1 MLGPLEVI
9 SGGQPISLGGS
20 KQRATLGYLL
30 LHPNQTVPISKLLK
44 ALWSV
49 EEAPMTARKILQ
61 NSIWSLRRKLVTG
74 AAAEAPV
81 ALRTQPPGYSL
92 DVALERVDLH
102 LFHRWVRDGRARLEA
117 GEPDAAATLL
127 NDALELWRGPALA
140 DLTEVGMLW
149 PELTTLQ
156 NMRLDVLEDVFEA
169 QLACGR
175 HYAVLGELESL
186 VENEP
191 LRERACGQL
200 MRALYRCG
208 RQSDALGVF
217 SRLRA
222 RLVDELGLEPS
233 RELQQLQQAILTH
246 DLALQLAPA
255 PGPYS
260 VQGTAALLPGTTEV
274 SPRPLGPRAVPDG
287 PAPASPQPS
296 LQNQAPRP
304 HPDPAPRPHHLD
316 PAGPRSAPVPTLT
329 LAEIPPQ
336 SHATRALT
344 DGRSPAQPRVPVQ
357 GSGPGPDR
365 PALRAVLPAPAPA
378 SAPAPKVLSPVNGAA
393 PKDHTAAH
401 HAPARNLPA
410 ADTGTPTVASAVRGE
425 ASLLLVRAE
434 PDPATTE
441 AGELDAVMDG
451 VATLIHQEIERCGG
465 TVVFS
470 LHALTLALF
479 PAEPADPDDTEYPL
493 RAARA
498 ATALRTALTASPA
511 RADAPVAARTELRT
525 AVATGAVLVSQS
537 LGGNRPPRVYGAT
550 VKECEA
556 LLALATPDGTHVCD
570 RTRQETREHFAYEE
584 IPGSPVRWKL
594 LGPID
599 PEPADDDAHH
609 RELDLLQGVMTHS
622 NRWSQ
627 PHLITVLSTEEAPR
641 RRMLDKLGDF
651 AATALD
657 GAQVLSW
664 NGRDAAEAGPFGLHR
679 RIISRFSGLSKSD
692 PPWAV
697 RRKVS
702 AAVQRLDAG
711 KSCINWLVA
720 RCTSVLET
728 SNRSP
733 ERLGA
738 EEWRD
743 VWRYFLEAVAH
754 DGPIVLI
761 VDDLHLEDTATRE
774 LVGLIARLPVRIPL
788 TVIAGAAPELL
799 RHADWSSDR
808 RFATTVLLDRPSD
821 EELAC
826 SDEDCLPVQ

>member
-1 MLGPLEVI
+1 MEVI

-102 LFHRWVRDGRARLEA
+102 LFHRWVREGRTRLEA

-127 NDALELWRGPALA
+127 SDALQLWRGPALA
-140 DLTEVGMLW
+140 DLTEVGLLW

-222 RLVDELGLEPS
+222 QLVEELGLEPS

-246 DLALQLAPA
+246 DLALQLVPA
-255 PGPYS
+255 PGGPYS
-260 VQGTAALLPGTTEV
+260 VQGTADLLPSAMGTA
-274 SPRPLGPRAVPDG
+274 SRPPGPRPVPDS
-287 PAPASPQPS
+287 AATASPQPS
-296 LQNQAPRP
+296 LQNPAAPRP
-304 HPDPAPRPHHLD
+304 DHHD
-316 PAGPRSAPVPTLT
+316 PAGVRPAPVSTLT
-329 LAEIPPQ
+329 LAEAPLQPH
-336 SHATRALT
+336 SARSPT
-344 DGRSPAQPRVPVQ
+344 DGTLPAPPRPPVQ
-357 GSGPGPDR
+357 GSGPGPDH
-365 PALRAVLPAPAPA
+365 PALRAVLSAPAPA
-378 SAPAPKVLSPVNGAA
+378 SPPKALSPVNGSA
-393 PKDHTAAH
+393 PKNDTTTHR
-401 HAPARNLPA
+401 APARDLPK
-410 ADTGTPTVASAVRGE
+410 ADTGTPTVASAVRSE

-434 PDPATTE
+434 PDPASTE

-451 VATLIHQEIERCGG
+451 VGTLIHQEIERCGG

-479 PAEPADPDDTEYPL
+479 PADPDDTGYPL

-498 ATALRTALTASPA
+498 ATALRTALTASA
-511 RADAPVAARTELRT
+511 SRAGAPVTARTELRT

-537 LGGNRPPRVYGAT
+537 LGGSRPPRVYGAT

-556 LLALATPDGTHVCD
+556 LLALATSDGTHVCD
-570 RTRQETREHFAYEE
+570 RTREQTKEHFAYEE
-584 IPGSPVRWKL
+584 IPGTPIRWRL
-594 LGPID
+594 LGPIG
-599 PEPADDDAHH
+599 PESADDNAHH

-641 RRMLDKLGDF
+641 RRMLDQLGDF
-651 AATALD
+651 AGSALD

-664 NGRDAAEAGPFGLHR
+664 NGQDAAEAGPFGLHR
-679 RIISRFSGLSKSD
+679 GIISRFSGLSKSD
-692 PPWAV
+692 PPRAV

-702 AAVQRLDAG
+702 ATVQRLDAG
-711 KSCINWLVA
+711 RSCIDWLVD

-728 SNRSP
+728 SHRSP
-733 ERLGA
+733 EQLGA
-738 EEWRD
+738 EEWRE

-761 VDDLHLEDTATRE
+761 IDNLHLEDTAARE
-774 LVGLIARLPVRIPL
+774 LVGLIARLPVRVPL
-788 TVIAGAAPELL
+788 TVIAGADPELL

-808 RFATTVLLDRPSD
+808 RSATTVLLDKPSD
-821 EELAC
+821 DELAC
-826 SDEDCLPVQ
+826 SDEACLPVR

>member
-1 MLGPLEVI
+1 
-9 SGGQPISLGGS
+9 
-20 KQRATLGYLL
+20 
-30 LHPNQTVPISKLLK
+30 
-44 ALWSV
+44 
-49 EEAPMTARKILQ
+49 MTARKILQ
-61 NSIWSLRRKLVTG
+61 NSIWSLRRKLVTAPG
-74 AAAEAPV
+74 AEAPV

-102 LFHRWVRDGRARLEA
+102 LFHRWVREGRTRLEA

-127 NDALELWRGPALA
+127 SDALELWRGPALA
-140 DLTEVGMLW
+140 DLTEVGLLW

-217 SRLRA
+217 SRLRT
-222 RLVDELGLEPS
+222 RLVEELGLEPS

-246 DLALQLAPA
+246 DLALQALPAPA
-255 PGPYS
+255 GPYS
-260 VQGTAALLPGTTEV
+260 VQGTAALLPGAMDLE
-274 SPRPLGPRAVPDG
+274 PRPFGPRPVPDRPD
-287 PAPASPQPS
+287 PAPPQPS
-296 LQNQAPRP
+296 LQN
-304 HPDPAPRPHHLD
+304 PAPRPHLPD
-316 PAGPRSAPVPTLT
+316 PAGARPAPTLT
-329 LAEIPPQ
+329 LAEAPDRP
-336 SHATRALT
+336 HGAR
-344 DGRSPAQPRVPVQ
+344 GRSEGELPDPPRVPVQ

-365 PALRAVLPAPAPA
+365 PALRAVLSAPVQT
-378 SAPAPKVLSPVNGAA
+378 PAPKKLA
-393 PKDHTAAH
+393 PKALAPVSGGSRKNDTAIH
-401 HAPARNLPA
+401 RAPVRDLPTP
-410 ADTGTPTVASAVRGE
+410 DTGTGTGTGTGTPTVASAVRGQ

-434 PDPATTE
+434 PDPASTD
-441 AGELDAVMDG
+441 ACELDAVMDG
-451 VATLIHQEIERCGG
+451 VGTLIHQEIERCGG

-479 PAEPADPDDTEYPL
+479 PADPDDSEYPL

-498 ATALRTALTASPA
+498 ATALRTALAAPA
-511 RADAPVAARTELRT
+511 ARPGGPVTARTELRT

-537 LGGNRPPRVYGAT
+537 LGGSRPPRVYGAT

-570 RTRQETREHFAYEE
+570 RTREETREHFAYEE
-584 IPGSPVRWKL
+584 IPGTPLRWKL

-641 RRMLDKLGDF
+641 RRMLDKLGEF
-651 AATALD
+651 AGSALD

-733 ERLGA
+733 ERMGA

-761 VDDLHLEDTATRE
+761 IDNLHLEDTATRE
-774 LVGLIARLPVRIPL
+774 LVALMARLPVRIPL

-799 RHADWSSDR
+799 QHADWSSDGR
-808 RFATTVLLDRPSD
+808 AATTVLLDKPVD

-826 SDEDCLPVQ
+826 SDEDCLPVP

>member
-1 MLGPLEVI
+1 MWFRMLGPLEVI

-74 AAAEAPV
+74 AEAPV

-102 LFHRWVRDGRARLEA
+102 LFHRWVREGRTRLEA

-127 NDALELWRGPALA
+127 SDALELWRGPALA
-140 DLTEVGMLW
+140 DLTEVGLLW

-222 RLVDELGLEPS
+222 QLVEELGLEPS

-246 DLALQLAPA
+246 DLALQLVPA
-255 PGPYS
+255 PGGPYS
-260 VQGTAALLPGTTEV
+260 VQGTAALLPSAMETA
-274 SPRPLGPRAVPDG
+274 PQLLGPRPVPDS

-296 LQNQAPRP
+296 LQNPA
-304 HPDPAPRPHHLD
+304 APRPHHHD
-316 PAGPRSAPVPTLT
+316 PAGVRPAPVPTLT
-329 LAEIPPQ
+329 LAEAPPQ
-336 SHATRALT
+336 PHSA
-344 DGRSPAQPRVPVQ
+344 RSLPEGTLPAPPRPPVQ
-357 GSGPGPDR
+357 GSGPSPDR
-365 PALRAVLPAPAPA
+365 PALRAVL
-378 SAPAPKVLSPVNGAA
+378 SAPVAASPPKVLSPANGSA
-393 PKDHTAAH
+393 PKNSTTTH
-401 HAPARNLPA
+401 HAPARDLPTA
-410 ADTGTPTVASAVRGE
+410 NTGSPTVASAVRSE

-434 PDPATTE
+434 PDPASTE

-451 VATLIHQEIERCGG
+451 VGTLIHQEIERCGG

-470 LHALTLALF
+470 LHSLTLALF
-479 PAEPADPDDTEYPL
+479 PADPDDTEYPL

-498 ATALRTALTASPA
+498 ATALRTALTASAA
-511 RADAPVAARTELRT
+511 RAGAPVTARTELRT

-537 LGGNRPPRVYGAT
+537 LGGSRPPRVYGAT

-570 RTRQETREHFAYEE
+570 RTREETREHFAYEE
-584 IPGSPVRWKL
+584 IPGTPVRWKL
-594 LGPID
+594 LGPIE

-651 AATALD
+651 AGSALD

-664 NGRDAAEAGPFGLHR
+664 NGQDAAEAGPFGLHR

-761 VDDLHLEDTATRE
+761 IDNLHLEDTATRE

-788 TVIAGAAPELL
+788 TVIAGADPELL
-799 RHADWSSDR
+799 SHADWSSDR
-808 RFATTVLLDRPSD
+808 RFATTVLLDKLSD
-821 EELAC
+821 DELAC
-826 SDEDCLPVQ
+826 SDEACLPVQ

>member
-1 MLGPLEVI
+1 
-9 SGGQPISLGGS
+9 
-20 KQRATLGYLL
+20 
-30 LHPNQTVPISKLLK
+30 
-44 ALWSV
+44 
-49 EEAPMTARKILQ
+49 MTARKILQ
-61 NSIWSLRRKLVTG
+61 NSVWSLRRKLVDG
-74 AAAEAPV
+74 VSVDVPV

-92 DVALERVDLH
+92 DVSLDRVDLH
-102 LFHRWVRDGRARLEA
+102 LFHRWVREGRARLEA
-117 GEPDAAATLL
+117 GQPDAAATLL
-127 NDALELWRGPALA
+127 SDALELWRGPALA
-140 DLTEVGMLW
+140 DLTEAGLLW

-156 NMRLDVLEDVFEA
+156 NMRLDVQEDLFEA

-222 RLVDELGLEPS
+222 RLVEELGLEPS

-246 DLALQLAPA
+246 DPALQLAPA
-255 PGPYS
+255 PGAPYS
-260 VQGTAALLPGTTEV
+260 VQGTAALLLGPAETAPKPFG
-274 SPRPLGPRAVPDG
+274 PRPVPDDPDPLPPQPARRNPATRPHEPDPPG
-287 PAPASPQPS
+287 VLPAPAPTLALAESP
-296 LQNQAPRP
+296 PRP
-304 HPDPAPRPHHLD
+304 PG
-316 PAGPRSAPVPTLT
+316 AGPLP
-329 LAEIPPQ
+329 
-336 SHATRALT
+336 
-344 DGRSPAQPRVPVQ
+344 DGRSPASPRVPVQ
-357 GSGPGPDR
+357 GSGPGPQR

-378 SAPAPKVLSPVNGAA
+378 PKALSAVNGPAPKNDTV
-393 PKDHTAAH
+393 AH
-401 HAPARNLPA
+401 ASARDLPRA
-410 ADTGTPTVASAVRGE
+410 GIGTPTAASAVRRE

-434 PDPATTE
+434 PDPALTD
-441 AGELDAVMDG
+441 AGELDALMDG
-451 VATLIHQEIERCGG
+451 VGSLIHQEIELCGG

-470 LHALTLALF
+470 LHTLTLALF
-479 PAEPADPDDTEYPL
+479 PADHDDTEYPL

-498 ATALRTALTASPA
+498 ATALRTALTASA
-511 RADAPVAARTELRT
+511 SGTEGAPVTARTELRT

-537 LGGNRPPRVYGAT
+537 LGGSQPPRVYGAT

-556 LLALATPDGTHVCD
+556 LLALATSDGTLVCD
-570 RTRQETREHFAYEE
+570 RTREETKEHFAYEE
-584 IPGSPVRWKL
+584 LPGTSDRWRL
-594 LGPID
+594 LGPVEPD
-599 PEPADDDAHH
+599 PEADDDAHH

-622 NRWSQ
+622 SRWSQ
-627 PHLITVLSTEEAPR
+627 PHLITVLSAEEAPR
-641 RRMLDKLGDF
+641 RRMLRKLEEF
-651 AATALD
+651 AACALD
-657 GAQVLSW
+657 GAQVLTW
-664 NGRDAAEAGPFGLHR
+664 NRQDAAESGPFGLHR
-679 RIISRFSGLSKSD
+679 QIISRFSGLSKAD

-720 RCTSVLET
+720 RCTSLLET

-738 EEWRD
+738 EEWQE

-761 VDDLHLEDTATRE
+761 VDDLHLGDTATRE
-774 LVGLIARLPVRIPL
+774 LVGLIARLPGRVPL
-788 TVIAGAAPELL
+788 TVVAGAAPELL

-808 RFATTVLLDRPSD
+808 RSSTTVLLDEPSD
-821 EELAC
+821 DELTC

>member
-1 MLGPLEVI
+1 
-9 SGGQPISLGGS
+9 
-20 KQRATLGYLL
+20 
-30 LHPNQTVPISKLLK
+30 
-44 ALWSV
+44 
-49 EEAPMTARKILQ
+49 MTARKILQ
-61 NSIWSLRRKLVTG
+61 NSVWSLRRKLVDG
-74 AAAEAPV
+74 VSVDAPV

-92 DVALERVDLH
+92 DVSPDRVDLH
-102 LFHRWVRDGRARLEA
+102 LFYRWVRGGRARLEA
-117 GEPDAAATLL
+117 GQPDAAATLL
-127 NDALELWRGPALA
+127 SDALELWRGPALA
-140 DLTEVGMLW
+140 DLTEVGLMW

-156 NMRLDVLEDVFEA
+156 NMRLDVLEDLFEA

-186 VENEP
+186 VETEP

-222 RLVDELGLEPS
+222 QLVEELGLEPS
-233 RELQQLQQAILTH
+233 RELQQLQQAILSH
-246 DLALQLAPA
+246 DPALQLAPA
-255 PGPYS
+255 PGAPYS
-260 VQGTAALLPGTTEV
+260 VQGTEALLLSPAETAPKPFG
-274 SPRPLGPRAVPDG
+274 PRPVPDS
-287 PAPASPQPS
+287 PAPTPPQP
-296 LQNQAPRP
+296 ARR
-304 HPDPAPRPHHLD
+304 HPAPRPHEPD
-316 PAGPRSAPVPTLT
+316 PAGVPSAPAPP
-329 LAEIPPQ
+329 LALAQAPPK
-336 SHATRALT
+336 SPGAGLLHG
-344 DGRSPAQPRVPVQ
+344 GRPPASPLVPVQ
-357 GSGPGPDR
+357 GSGPGPQR

-378 SAPAPKVLSPVNGAA
+378 PKALSAVNGSAPGN
-393 PKDHTAAH
+393 DTAT
-401 HAPARNLPA
+401 HAPARDLPPA
-410 ADTGTPTVASAVRGE
+410 ANGTPTAASAVRRE
-425 ASLLLVRAE
+425 ASVLLVRAE
-434 PDPATTE
+434 PDPAPTD

-451 VATLIHQEIERCGG
+451 VGTLIHQEIELCGG

-470 LHALTLALF
+470 LHTLTLALF
-479 PAEPADPDDTEYPL
+479 PADPDDTEYPL

-498 ATALRTALTASPA
+498 ATALRTALTASA
-511 RADAPVAARTELRT
+511 SGTAGAPVTARTELRT

-556 LLALATPDGTHVCD
+556 LLALATPDGTLVCD
-570 RTRQETREHFAYEE
+570 RTREETREHFAYEE
-584 IPGSPVRWKL
+584 VPGTPVHWRL
-594 LGPID
+594 LGAVEPD
-599 PEPADDDAHH
+599 PGADDDAHH

-622 NRWSQ
+622 SRWSQ

-641 RRMLDKLGDF
+641 RRMLGKLEDF
-651 AATALD
+651 AASALD
-657 GAQVLSW
+657 GAQVLTW
-664 NGRDAAEAGPFGLHR
+664 NRQDAVESGPFGLHR
-679 RIISRFSGLSKSD
+679 KIISRFSGLSKSD

-738 EEWRD
+738 EEWQD

-774 LVGLIARLPVRIPL
+774 LVGLIARLPGRIPL
-788 TVIAGAAPELL
+788 TVVAGADPELL

-808 RFATTVLLDRPSD
+808 RSATTVLLDAPSD
-821 EELAC
+821 DELTC
-826 SDEDCLPVQ
+826 SDEACQPVQ

>member
-1 MLGPLEVI
+1 M
-9 SGGQPISLGGS
+9 GGS

-61 NSIWSLRRKLVTG
+61 NSVWSLRRKLVDG
-74 AAAEAPV
+74 ADVPV

-92 DVALERVDLH
+92 DVSPDRVDLH
-102 LFHRWVRDGRARLEA
+102 LFYRWVREGRARLEA
-117 GEPDAAATLL
+117 GQPDAAATLL
-127 NDALELWRGPALA
+127 SDALELWRGPALA
-140 DLTEVGMLW
+140 DLTEVGLLW

-156 NMRLDVLEDVFEA
+156 NMRLDVLEDLFEA

-186 VENEP
+186 VEDEP

-222 RLVDELGLEPS
+222 RLVEELGLEPS

-246 DLALQLAPA
+246 DPALQLAPA
-255 PGPYS
+255 PAAPYS
-260 VQGTAALLPGTTEV
+260 VQGTAALLHGPAETA
-274 SPRPLGPRAVPDG
+274 PRPFGPRPVPDSPAPNPPRPARRN
-287 PAPASPQPS
+287 PAPA
-296 LQNQAPRP
+296 
-304 HPDPAPRPHHLD
+304 HEPDPVGVL
-316 PAGPRSAPVPTLT
+316 SAPVPALALAQAPPTAPGTGTL
-329 LAEIPPQ
+329 P
-336 SHATRALT
+336 
-344 DGRSPAQPRVPVQ
+344 DGRPPAAPRAPVQ
-357 GSGPGPDR
+357 GSGPSPQR

-378 SAPAPKVLSPVNGAA
+378 PKALSAVSGSAP
-393 PKDHTAAH
+393 
-401 HAPARNLPA
+401 RNDPA
-410 ADTGTPTVASAVRGE
+410 ARAPVRDLPPTAVGTPNAASAVRRE

-434 PDPATTE
+434 PDPALAD
-441 AGELDAVMDG
+441 AGELDALMDG
-451 VATLIHQEIERCGG
+451 VGTLIHQEIELCGG

-470 LHALTLALF
+470 LHTLTLALF
-479 PAEPADPDDTEYPL
+479 PADSDDSDDTEHPL

-498 ATALRTALTASPA
+498 ATALRTALTASAPGTA
-511 RADAPVAARTELRT
+511 GAPVAARTELRT

-537 LGGNRPPRVYGAT
+537 LGGSRPPRVYGHT

-556 LLALATPDGTHVCD
+556 LLALSTSDGTLVCE
-570 RTRQETREHFAYEE
+570 RTREATREHFAYEE
-584 IPGSPVRWKL
+584 IPGTPVRWRL
-594 LGPID
+594 LGAVEPD
-599 PEPADDDAHH
+599 PEADDDGHH
-609 RELDLLQGVMTHS
+609 RELDLLEGVMSHS
-622 NRWSQ
+622 SRWSQ

-641 RRMLDKLGDF
+641 RRMLGKLEDF
-651 AATALD
+651 AAAELD
-657 GAQVLSW
+657 GAQVLTW
-664 NGRDAAEAGPFGLHR
+664 DRQDAAEAGPFGLHR
-679 RIISRFSGLSKSD
+679 EIIFRFSGLSKSD

-702 AAVQRLDAG
+702 ETVQRLDAG

-738 EEWRD
+738 EEWQE

-761 VDDLHLEDTATRE
+761 VHDLHLGDTATRE
-774 LVGLIARLPVRIPL
+774 LVGLIARLPGSIPL
-788 TVIAGAAPELL
+788 TVVAGADPEFQ

-808 RFATTVLLDRPSD
+808 RSATTVLLDEPSD
-821 EELAC
+821 DLSC